1 MLINLHIENFL
12 IIEKTSFD
20 FEEGLNVIT
29 GETGSGKSMIFDA
42 IGLILGDKGGKD
54 LIRNQAEKAFLQA
67 TFIIDDPRVHQLLE
81 SEGFVVEDT
90 LIISRDL
97 YLSGKSLFKVNGRLV
112 PSQFVRGLGQFLVN
126 LSGQHENQIL
136 LDAVHHRQMI
146 DEFGSELIAPL
157 IAVVDEHYFKY
168 KGLEDKLSAYQMT
181 EAEWHKETDFLM
193 YQIDEIKKAN
203 LRVGEEEQLD
213 LRYEFLKHFESVQ
226 SASTGAL
233 NLCKEDRGILAQLNK
248 SRKLLQD
255 VIGFNPA
262 LESPLTQIDNAYY
275 AVESAASEL
284 RAVVDDLDY
293 DENEL
298 MDIELR
304 LSTIND
310 LKRKFGKSIDLVLE
324 HLKMLEQRYEDL
336 VHYDSNKAA
345 LEKEIMDITLQ
356 YQKDALKLTEAR
368 QRVAKQ
374 FEQELIVQL
383 KDLNFNQCEFY
394 AQFTAVEG
402 LYLGGVDRVEFY
414 LSTNP
419 GEPARPL
426 KKIASG
432 GELSRIMLSV
442 KLVNRKG
449 DFAPTQIFDEIDS
462 GISGRTANAVANKL
476 KMISKEGQVIL
487 VTHLPQIAVQGV
499 YHLLIDKHVDGY
511 QTKVTIEKM
520 TFDQRINEIARMIGS
535 GEITEL
541 TRLSAK
547 EMLLNATLK
556 EVEV

>member
-12 IIEKTSFD
+12 IIEKTSID

-67 TFIIDDPRVHQLLE
+67 TFMIEDPRVHQLLE
-81 SEGFVVEDT
+81 GEGFTMEDT

-112 PSQFVRGLGQFLVN
+112 PSQFVRGLGQYLVN

-146 DEFGSELIAPL
+146 DEFGSDLIAPL
-157 IAVVDEHYFKY
+157 ILKVDEHYHQY
-168 KGLEDKLSAYQMT
+168 KTLEEKLSGYQMS
-181 EAEWHKETDFLM
+181 EAEWHKETDFLS
-193 YQIDEIKKAN
+193 YQIDEIKKAK
-203 LRVGEEEQLD
+203 LVPGEEEQLD
-213 LRYEFLKHFESVQ
+213 QRYEFLKHFESVQ
-226 SASTGAL
+226 TASTGAL
-233 NLCKEDRGILAQLNK
+233 NLCKEDRGILSLLNK
-248 SRKLLQD
+248 SRKMLQE
-255 VIGFNPA
+255 VASFNPA
-262 LESPLTQIDNAYY
+262 LESPLAQIESAYY
-275 AVESAASEL
+275 AVESAATDL
-284 RAVVDDLDY
+284 RAIVDDLDY

-298 MDIELR
+298 SDIEMR
-304 LSTIND
+304 LSIIND

-324 HLKMLEQRYEDL
+324 HLKSLELRHEDL
-336 VHYDSNKAA
+336 LHYDANKAA
-345 LEKEIMDITLQ
+345 LEREIQEVSLR
-356 YQKDALKLTEAR
+356 YQADALKLSEAR
-368 QRVAKQ
+368 QKIAKH
-374 FEQELIVQL
+374 FEQELIQQL

-394 AQFTAVEG
+394 AQFTTVEG
-402 LYLGGVDRVEFY
+402 ILAGGIDRVEFY

-426 KKIASG
+426 RKIASG

-499 YHLLIDKHVDGY
+499 YHLLIDKHVDGF

-541 TRLSAK
+541 TKLSAK
-547 EMLLNATLK
+547 EMLLNSTLK

>member
-12 IIEKTSFD
+12 IIEKTSID
-20 FEEGLNVIT
+20 FTEGLNVIT

-67 TFIIDDPRVHQLLE
+67 TFMIDDPRVQALLE
-81 SEGFVVEDT
+81 GEGFIVEDT

-112 PSQFVRGLGQFLVN
+112 TSQFVRGLGQYLVN

-136 LDAVHHRQMI
+136 LDSVHHRQMI
-146 DEFGSELIAPL
+146 DEYGEEQLKRLIWA
-157 IAVVDEHYFKY
+157 VDEMFNEY
-168 KGLEDKLSAYQMT
+168 KTLESQLATYQMS
-181 EAEWHKETDFLM
+181 EAEWHKEVDFLS
-193 YQIDEIKKAN
+193 YQIDEIKKAK
-203 LRVGEEEQLD
+203 LVSGEEETLD
-213 LRYEFLKHFESVQ
+213 KRYEFLKHFEAVQTGSV
-226 SASTGAL
+226 TAL
-233 NLCKEDRGILAQLNK
+233 NLCKEERGILQLLNK
-248 SRKLLQD
+248 SRKLLQE
-255 VIGFNPA
+255 VSHF
-262 LESPLTQIDNAYY
+262 SPLLENPLAQLETAYY
-275 AVESAASEL
+275 AVESASEDL
-284 RAVVDDLDY
+284 RSVVEDLDY
-293 DENEL
+293 DEVEL
-298 MDIELR
+298 SDIEFR
-304 LSTIND
+304 LSVIND

-324 HLKMLEQRYEDL
+324 HLEALQLRYDDL
-336 VHYDSNKAA
+336 IHYESRKSD
-345 LEKEIMDITLQ
+345 LEKKIQTIEFEYI
-356 YQKDALKLTEAR
+356 KRAKELTEAR
-368 QRVAKQ
+368 MKVAKA
-374 FEQELIVQL
+374 FERELIQELR
-383 KDLNFNQCEFY
+383 DLNFNQCEFY
-394 AQFTAVEG
+394 AKFEALEG
-402 LYLGGVDRVEFY
+402 IHASGLDRIEFY

-426 KKIASG
+426 RKIASG

-499 YHLLIDKHVDGY
+499 HHLLIDKAVMGN
-511 QTKVTIEKM
+511 QTKVTIKTMNFEE
-520 TFDQRINEIARMIGS
+520 RILEIARMIGS

-541 TRLSAK
+541 TKLSAK
-547 EMLLNATLK
+547 EMLLNFNLK
-556 EVEV
+556 ETEV